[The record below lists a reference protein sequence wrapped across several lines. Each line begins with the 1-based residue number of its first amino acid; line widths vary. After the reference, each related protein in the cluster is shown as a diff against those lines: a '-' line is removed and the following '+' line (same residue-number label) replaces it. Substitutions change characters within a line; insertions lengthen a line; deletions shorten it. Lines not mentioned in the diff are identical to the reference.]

1 MKKMTDFSKLSNS
14 LKEIRG
20 KKNNI
25 KGNWITL
32 LW

>member
-1 MKKMTDFSKLSNS
+1 MKKVTDFSKMSDS

-25 KGNWITL
+25 KGNYLRW
-32 LW
+32 